1 MRTLSSIFILCLF
14 AFNTFAINNQPNNT
28 NTQQGQTNTPT
39 NTNSIKVIALSDQ
52 INVYGLSGVNTR
64 VSVYNNEWL
73 LVKRTWVS
81 TQNLFVPDLLQGT
94 YNVIVENYTGA
105 HATER
110 TQSDFTVEVI
120 DAAAYISSPEKIAIE
135 TIGDKITV
143 EGLAM
148 PQNTVV
154 SVYNADWLLVTRHL
168 ATATSMAVP
177 DLMDG
182 KYFVRVDYVAAEGAE
197 AVNIKETYVEVKELK
212 SDL

>member
-14 AFNTFAINNQPNNT
+14 ALSSFATNNQPNNT
-28 NTQQGQTNTPT
+28 NKQQGQTNTPT

-73 LVKRTWVS
+73 LVTRTWVS

-110 TQSDFTVEVI
+110 TQLDFTVDVM
-120 DAAAYISSPEKIAIE
+120 DAAAYISSPEKI
-135 TIGDKITV
+135 TIVTSGDKIAV

-148 PQNTVV
+148 PQNTKV
-154 SVYNADWLLVTRHL
+154 SVYNADWLLVTSHF
-168 ATATSMAVP
+168 ATETTMTVP

-182 KYFVRVDYVAAEGAE
+182 KYFVRVGYVATEGAE
-197 AVNIKETYVEVKELK
+197 AVNIKEAFVEVKEL
-212 SDL
+212 SSNL